1 MLCRMIGVFKEM
13 ALMWLHSKWPTMNL
27 IFLKP
32 LSKTRGKP
40 SGRVVS
46 LSHKLLG
53 NSLATLLF
61 EATFDFC
68 GNLIKL
74 LATYGNHEVL

>member
-1 MLCRMIGVFKEM
+1 MADNESDFFEAAFKKPAE
-13 ALMWLHSKWPTMNL
+13 NL
-27 IFLKP
+27 LGES
-32 LSKTRGKP
+32 LS
-40 SGRVVS
+40 VVS

-74 LATYGNHEVL
+74 LTTYGNHKVL